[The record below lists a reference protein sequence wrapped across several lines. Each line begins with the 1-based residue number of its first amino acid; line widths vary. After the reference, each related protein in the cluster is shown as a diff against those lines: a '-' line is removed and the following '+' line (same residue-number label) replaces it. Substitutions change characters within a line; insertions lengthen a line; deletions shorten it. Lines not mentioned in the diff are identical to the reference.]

1 MMEIDFL
8 ISKIKIFTIVKI
20 FIQDLNKREI
30 NHI

>member
-1 MMEIDFL
+1 MMENDFL

-20 FIQDLNKREI
+20 FIQDLYKREI

>member
-1 MMEIDFL
+1 MENDFL

-30 NHI
+30 NYI